1 MLASATQD
9 LEEGRSQPLVTAVH
23 YRYRCGAY
31 SRCLALGVCESE
43 ARPKPPPKS
52 ASKGKV
58 VTGAAAVAE
67 MAAMDRAAK
76 RQ

>member
-43 ARPKPPPKS
+43 ARPIDS
-52 ASKGKV
+52 IMEQQFSSSRLLNEHGGNLNWMSV
-58 VTGAAAVAE
+58 
-67 MAAMDRAAK
+67 
-76 RQ
+76 